1 MSDIL
6 ITYYTSHGFA
16 LRFLF
21 RKLSHFYDHIYN
33 LIDKIPY
40 AKENSAAFVAKPIT
54 PLRVYGR
61 NKSIVFINVLTPIQ
75 YVYAVYLWHKLL
87 ISYWFSWGCDEST
100 RYFPLLI
107 KALKIVIYEHYR
119 ADPLLAVT
127 RKVIIKYIR
136 KITDFTFALCQ
147 WICLWHRKKCHQLI
161 FLGVQGLGLVYQ
173 HIAGEFSMVYSIL
186 HEIQS
191 AKGTVPLVIL
201 FITFDNFIIGVNWQ
215 REEVFLC
222 RLHPVKD
229 VLSWNW

>member
-6 ITYYTSHGFA
+6 ITYYTNHGFA

-21 RKLSHFYDHIYN
+21 GKLSTRAHFCTVYDHIYN

-54 PLRVYGR
+54 PLPVYGR
-61 NKSIVFINVLTPIQ
+61 NKSIVFINVLTPIE
-75 YVYAVYLWHKLL
+75 YVHAVYLWHKLL
-87 ISYWFSWGCDEST
+87 ISYWFTWGCDESK

-107 KALKIVIYEHYR
+107 KALKTVIYEHYR

-136 KITDFTFALCQ
+136 KITDFTFALCK

-161 FLGVQGLGLVYQ
+161 FLGVQGLDFVYQ

-186 HEIQS
+186 HEIQCKKYCS
-191 AKGTVPLVIL
+191 TCDPIYYIRQ
-201 FITFDNFIIGVNWQ
+201 FYNW
-215 REEVFLC
+215 
-222 RLHPVKD
+222 
-229 VLSWNW
+229 S